1 MFTITGETWI
11 NCAYQYLY
19 HKLDTGAVEGVSVE
33 MRLKDRTQST
43 LLSVFTSPAPPNHL
57 SLSPMDIQVRT
68 ASSSNCVSVWNG
80 YARQQEWKPLIGGK
94 QGSPLLFG
102 VYATLQTN
110 RSACHCGIFLPICP
124 LPTPFTNLLSITSIY
139 QGQLLVKWDQR

>member
-1 MFTITGETWI
+1 MVKHELTVHISTCTINLIPGQLRAWVWKRGLKTGHNKHFCLSSLPLLLPTICHSHPWTFRWE
-11 NCAYQYLY
+11 LP
-19 HKLDTGAVEGVSVE
+19 
-33 MRLKDRTQST
+33 RLQT
-43 LLSVFTSPAPPNHL
+43 
-57 SLSPMDIQVRT
+57 
-68 ASSSNCVSVWNG
+68 VSVWNR

-102 VYATLQTN
+102 VYTTLQTN